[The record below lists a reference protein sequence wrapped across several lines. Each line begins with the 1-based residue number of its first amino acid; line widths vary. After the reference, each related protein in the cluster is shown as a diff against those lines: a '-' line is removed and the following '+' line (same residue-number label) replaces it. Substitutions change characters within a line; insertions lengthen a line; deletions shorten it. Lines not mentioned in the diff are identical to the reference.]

1 MKFHRCIA
9 IILLLFF
16 SFSSLMSQTVTPAPI
31 EDGEIPLWASELRR
45 FEIVSFGS
53 LPFAMMLSTI
63 GYDSYRY
70 FSNGMDGNY
79 APWPF
84 KKTSSAG
91 YTEDEQKNIFFTAIG
106 ISLGAALIDQGIR
119 FLVRAREKRLAES
132 RQRGN
137 IVITPVSGSPDTTA
151 VPEEQDLPAEENNL
165 EKNINAEG
173 SDLSAIESRNTEF
186 NNRVENFLLN
196 NEAVLISLDKET

>member
-1 MKFHRCIA
+1 MNFRRGVS
-9 IILLLFF
+9 ILLLLVFCL
-16 SFSSLMSQTVTPAPI
+16 SSLVSQTVTPAPI

-119 FLVRAREKRLAES
+119 FFVRAREKRLAES

-137 IVITPVSGSPDTTA
+137 IVITPVPESPGSA
-151 VPEEQDLPAEENNL
+151 EVPAEQEFPHKEGVQENGITDEN
-165 EKNINAEG
+165 
-173 SDLSAIESRNTEF
+173 SDLSVMENRNIEF

-196 NEAVLISLDKET
+196 NEAVLISLDKEI

>member
-1 MKFHRCIA
+1 MNFRRSVS
-9 IILLLFF
+9 ILLLLVFCL
-16 SFSSLMSQTVTPAPI
+16 SSLVSQTVTPAPI

-119 FLVRAREKRLAES
+119 FFVRAREKRLAES
-132 RQRGN
+132 RHRGN
-137 IVITPVSGSPDTTA
+137 IVITPVPESPGL
-151 VPEEQDLPAEENNL
+151 PEVPAEQEFPHNGGGPENNIPD
-165 EKNINAEG
+165 EN
-173 SDLSAIESRNTEF
+173 SDLSVIENRNIEF

-196 NEAVLISLDKET
+196 NEAVLISLDKEI

>member
-1 MKFHRCIA
+1 MKLYRGISVF
-9 IILLLFF
+9 LLLIF
-16 SFSSLMSQTVTPAPI
+16 SLSSLMSQSVTPVPI
-31 EDGEIPLWASELRR
+31 EEGEIPLWASELRR

-53 LPFAMMLSTI
+53 LPFAMMLSTV

-84 KKTSSAG
+84 KKSTSTG
-91 YTEDEQKNIFFTAIG
+91 YTEKEQKNIFFTAIG

-119 FLVRAREKRLAES
+119 FFVRAREKRLAES
-132 RQRGN
+132 RHRGN
-137 IVITPVSGSPDTTA
+137 IVITPVSETPDTSGF
-151 VPEEQDLPAEENNL
+151 PENPDFSEE
-165 EKNINAEG
+165 EGIPGENIHDEN
-173 SDLSAIESRNTEF
+173 SDLSLLEKRETEF
-186 NNRVENFLLN
+186 TKKVEKFLLD

>member
-1 MKFHRCIA
+1 
-9 IILLLFF
+9 
-16 SFSSLMSQTVTPAPI
+16 MSQTVTPAPI

-137 IVITPVSGSPDTTA
+137 IVITPVSGAPDTTA